1 MTDLVPVR
9 SVVRRRVTRP
19 HEVIETEQVVEFA
32 TPTPAPTQ
40 GRELP
45 RGGYDPARDSP
56 MAGTGMELDGWA
68 DARKALPPTS
78 PPTAQP
84 WWRRWWR

>member
-1 MTDLVPVR
+1 MTDPVPVR

-32 TPTPAPTQ
+32 TPTPAPQ
-40 GRELP
+40 PGRELP

-56 MAGTGMELDGWA
+56 LAGTGMELDGCA
-68 DARKALPPTS
+68 PARQALPPA
-78 PPTAQP
+78 PVPAP
-84 WWRRWWR
+84 WWRRWLP